1 MQTQPILTPPRIIE
15 YSEKQLE
22 FQQHC
27 YEDPY
32 KDHRW
37 NGKIGATRCGKTT
50 LDFMWTIPFR
60 ITARKHLKGACCITG
75 VSLGTIERN
84 VLEPMRNY
92 WTSLGYPN
100 VIGETKQDK
109 AHNTYVMIFGQKVY
123 IIGMEKI
130 NAVKKLRGAEFKYVY
145 CDELAECNEEAF
157 ILLKSRL
164 SLPYSCCDFTC
175 NPESDTHWLYFFINS
190 NIDIY
195 IQQYTIFDNPF
206 LSPKFI
212 KDLCDEYAGTV
223 YYDRYI
229 LGRWKKAEGIIYV
242 KFANDTQS
250 YILHDIPK
258 LMKINV
264 GVDFGGHVTE
274 DGHGSYHTF
283 VATGFGYGY
292 SYVVHLESRRIIPT
306 DSYQLEREYIDFI
319 KMLKEKYIKMLPEGN
334 RCFVTY
340 CDSAEP
346 VLYRTMQNAIVKNHL
361 PAQIKPARKMEIKQ
375 RIELQT
381 RLFGQNRLYFMFTA
395 STVIA
400 AYSTA
405 VWNSKDGHQD
415 ERLDDGFSTDIDT
428 MDASEY
434 SMEYEYKNLINTID
448 SNVRKGLVY
457 ASA

>member
-1 MQTQPILTPPRIIE
+1 MQTQPTIQVPRIIE
-15 YSEKQLE
+15 YSVKQIE

-27 YEDPY
+27 FEDPY
-32 KDHRW
+32 LDHRW

-50 LDFMWTIPFR
+50 LDYMWTIPFR
-60 ITARKHLKGACCITG
+60 LSARRKLKGACAITG

-84 VLEPMRNY
+84 VLEPMRVY
-92 WTSLGYPN
+92 WASLGCPN
-100 VIGETKQDK
+100 VVGEVKVDK
-109 AHNTYVMIFGQKVY
+109 AHNTYCMIFGCKVY
-123 IIGMEKI
+123 LIGMEKI
-130 NAVKKLRGAEFKYVY
+130 TAMKKLRGAEFKYVY
-145 CDELAECNEEAF
+145 CDELAECNEQAF

-164 SLPYSCCDFTC
+164 SLAYSCCDFTC

-195 IQQYTIFDNPF
+195 IQNYTIFDNPF
-206 LSPKFI
+206 LSQKFI

-229 LGRWKKAEGIIYV
+229 LGLWKKAEGIIYV

-258 LMKINV
+258 LMKINI
-264 GVDFGGHVTE
+264 GVDFGGN
-274 DGHGSYHTF
+274 GSWHTF
-283 VATGFGYGY
+283 VATGIGYNY
-292 SYVVHLESRRIIPT
+292 SYVVHLESRRIKPT
-306 DSYQLEREYIDFI
+306 DSYQLELEYIDFI
-319 KMLKEKYIKMLPEGN
+319 KMVRDKYMKLLPQAN

-346 VLYRTMQNAIVKNHL
+346 VLYRTMQNAVVKNHL
-361 PAQIKPARKMEIKQ
+361 PAQIKAARKMEIKQ

-381 RLFGQNRLYFMFTA
+381 RLFGQNRLFFMFTA
-395 STVIA
+395 TTAIT

-405 VWNSKDGHQD
+405 VWSNKEGHLD
-415 ERLDDGFSTDIDT
+415 ERLDDGSTDIDT

-434 SMEYEYKNLINTID
+434 SFECEYKNLINTID
-448 SNVRKGLVY
+448 ANVRRGLEY
-457 ASA
+457 ANA